1 MALSPSSRQSASS
14 QSEFERVVMPHLD
27 VLYRMG
33 LYLTR
38 DATRAEDLSHDAVLK
53 AMRSF
58 STFRPGT
65 NVRSWLARVVHT
77 TFLDQRRKEERA
89 REEAWDHRLD
99 ETLAD
104 ESAPRGWEPAVV
116 RDALDDAW
124 ENALAQLPPGWR
136 TTLMMVD
143 VEGWSYEEVADAL
156 SIPVGTVRSRLHRAR
171 RGVYETLRGTVA
183 GGADPSLAA
192 S

>member
-1 MALSPSSRQSASS
+1 MVSNQIEARG
-14 QSEFERVVMPHLD
+14 V
-27 VLYRMG
+27 
-33 LYLTR
+33 R
-38 DATRAEDLSHDAVLK
+38 DPIVLK

-65 NVRSWLARVVHT
+65 NVRSWLAKVVHT

-89 REEAWDHRLD
+89 REEAWDDRLD
-99 ETLAD
+99 DTLAD
-104 ESAPRGWEPAVV
+104 ESDPGGWEPRFV
-116 RDALDDAW
+116 RDALDDQW
-124 ENALAQLPPGWR
+124 EAALSQLPPGWR

-143 VEGWSYEEVADAL
+143 VEGWSYEEVAEAL

-171 RGVYETLRGTVA
+171 RSLYETLRGSA
-183 GGADPSLAA
+183 LGERGASHAA